1 MVLLMGWRDELSYLI
16 HPSARKSG
24 AASYYTLNMQD
35 EKARD
40 TFEALFRYMGEELGS
55 LKTRVSNWTLG
66 NEVNS
71 CKEWNYSGNLS
82 LNECVENYAKA
93 FQLLYTGVKRGAKS
107 SRVFISLD
115 HAWTA
120 SVAGHSGKDY
130 LDRFAAYMH
139 QTAPQME
146 WNVNYH
152 PYSQPLTRVS
162 FWKDNSNTTDAQNT
176 KFISMKNIKVLTDY
190 LSEIEAR
197 YGKANGSIRVI
208 IGELGYTGE
217 LGKGNL
223 EAEQAAALGYGYY
236 IAMFNTRIDIYMIR
250 AYLDDPRE
258 MKDGLYFG
266 LRDQEHRQKEA
277 YDVYKYLDS
286 EESLSYMNRYLP
298 VVGIDGWEQ
307 VIPGFRAEALPSEI

>member
-1 MVLLMGWRDELSYLI
+1 MGWRDELSYLI

-120 SVAGHSGKDY
+120 SVAGHSGRDY
-130 LDRFAAYMH
+130 LDKFAAYMH

-152 PYSQPLTRVS
+152 PYFGRIIPIQQMLKIP
-162 FWKDNSNTTDAQNT
+162 N
-176 KFISMKNIKVLTDY
+176 
-190 LSEIEAR
+190 LSR
-197 YGKANGSIRVI
+197 
-208 IGELGYTGE
+208 
-217 LGKGNL
+217 
-223 EAEQAAALGYGYY
+223 
-236 IAMFNTRIDIYMIR
+236 
-250 AYLDDPRE
+250 
-258 MKDGLYFG
+258 
-266 LRDQEHRQKEA
+266 
-277 YDVYKYLDS
+277 
-286 EESLSYMNRYLP
+286 
-298 VVGIDGWEQ
+298 
-307 VIPGFRAEALPSEI
+307 

>member
-1 MVLLMGWRDELSYLI
+1 
-16 HPSARKSG
+16 
-24 AASYYTLNMQD
+24 
-35 EKARD
+35 
-40 TFEALFRYMGEELGS
+40 
-55 LKTRVSNWTLG
+55 
-66 NEVNS
+66 
-71 CKEWNYSGNLS
+71 
-82 LNECVENYAKA
+82 
-93 FQLLYTGVKRGAKS
+93 
-107 SRVFISLD
+107 
-115 HAWTA
+115 
-120 SVAGHSGKDY
+120 
-130 LDRFAAYMH
+130 
-139 QTAPQME
+139 
-146 WNVNYH
+146 
-152 PYSQPLTRVS
+152 
-162 FWKDNSNTTDAQNT
+162 
-176 KFISMKNIKVLTDY
+176 MKNIKVLTDY

-208 IGELGYTGE
+208 IGELGYTGK
-217 LGKGNL
+217 LGKGNS